1 MDREKQLEIF
11 VKRVVILRRL
21 PLVAKGQGVGWS
33 LNVSQAKGMSVSVK
47 LLDENDLRSS
57 LLTFRQFIASNEAIQ
72 LNKIYSTC
80 FLKLKK
86 NNDLRVRLIEA
97 REVWK
102 QALGKAGNIEFE
114 ERIYSTE
121 QAALLWMNGYYFHSD
136 LAQYEH
142 LEKLL
147 SQNWPYIQLHFGNF
161 VVDATKA
168 IIYTGNVVEYARRNN
183 LFEF

>member
-1 MDREKQLEIF
+1 MDREKQLETF
-11 VKRVVILRRL
+11 GKHVELLRRL
-21 PLVAKGQGVGWS
+21 PLVSKGQGVGWS
-33 LNVSQAKGMSVSVK
+33 LNVSQAKGMSLSVK
-47 LLDENDLRSS
+47 LLDENDLRSF
-57 LLTFRQFIASNEAIQ
+57 LLTFRQFIAPSEAIQ

-86 NNDLRVRLIEA
+86 NNGLRGRLIEA

-102 QALGKAGNIEFE
+102 EALGRAGNMEFE
-114 ERIYSTE
+114 ERICSAE
-121 QAALLWMNGYYFHSD
+121 RAALLWMNGYYFHSD
-136 LAQYEH
+136 LVQYEY

-161 VVDATKA
+161 VVDATKV